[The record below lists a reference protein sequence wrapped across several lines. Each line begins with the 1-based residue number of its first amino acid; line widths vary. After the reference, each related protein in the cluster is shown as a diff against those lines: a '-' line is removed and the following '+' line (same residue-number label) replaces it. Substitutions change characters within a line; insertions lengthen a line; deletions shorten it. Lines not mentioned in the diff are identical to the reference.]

1 MSRSRSGAA
10 QVASALLAACAA
22 VPVDEPPVTE
32 VPPPTPPAVSMAPV
46 VEPVVPPPAPPAPPI
61 ALPEPPA
68 ATRALQFFSQLRQ
81 RPQRDL
87 RHEQERLRK
96 AFAASRSEHDRIRLA
111 LALSVPGASAAEE
124 TQALELL
131 EPLVRDSRSEYHDLA
146 SLVAALLT
154 EQRRRHD
161 QALALQHK
169 LDRIKALEREM
180 QERSSAR
187 NSRPR

>member
-1 MSRSRSGAA
+1 MSRSRIAA
-10 QVASALLAACAA
+10 ALAASALLAACAA
-22 VPVDEPPVTE
+22 VPVEEPPAITAK
-32 VPPPTPPAVSMAPV
+32 PPPPPPPVAEAPV
-46 VEPVVPPPAPPAPPI
+46 VPEPVAPPAPPA

-68 ATRALQFFSQLRQ
+68 AARAMQYFLQLRQ

-87 RHEQERLRK
+87 RQEQERLRK

-111 LALSVPGASAAEE
+111 LALSIPAGASSAEDS
-124 TQALELL
+124 QALELL

-154 EQRRRHD
+154 EQRRRQE
-161 QALALQHK
+161 QAVGLQHK

-180 QERSSAR
+180 QERSTAR
-187 NSRPR
+187 DSRPR

>member
-1 MSRSRSGAA
+1 MSRFRIGAA
-10 QVASALLAACAA
+10 LVASALLAACAA
-22 VPVDEPPVTE
+22 VPVEEPPVTE
-32 VPPPTPPAVSMAPV
+32 VPPPQPPAVSVAPV
-46 VEPVVPPPAPPAPPI
+46 PVVPPTPAPPAPPI

-87 RHEQERLRK
+87 RHEQDRLRK

-111 LALSVPGASAAEE
+111 LALSMTGASAAEE
-124 TQALELL
+124 SQALELL

-180 QERSSAR
+180 QERSTAR
-187 NSRPR
+187 DSRPR

>member
-10 QVASALLAACAA
+10 LVASALLAACAA

-32 VPPPTPPAVSMAPV
+32 VPPPQPPAVSMAPV
-46 VEPVVPPPAPPAPPI
+46 VAPVVPPPAPPAPPI